1 MLKIDF
7 GSGYNAK
14 PGYKTCDITYAPF
27 LDYVYDIEKNQ
38 IIGCEKKSVDEF
50 YMRNV
55 VQHIKD
61 LQKCFSMIKEYLKDD
76 GSLVIIDTQKEYFL
90 QNVILDI
97 IWYRFVIPRY
107 EIWFSKSYRDYGKVL
122 TDLGFVKINNQTIN
136 EKEVSLWKKKL

>member
-1 MLKIDF
+1 
-7 GSGYNAK
+7 
-14 PGYKTCDITYAPF
+14 
-27 LDYVYDIEKNQ
+27 
-38 IIGCEKKSVDEF
+38 
-50 YMRNV
+50 
-55 VQHIKD
+55 
-61 LQKCFSMIKEYLKDD
+61 MIKEYLKDD